1 MKHYDVIIIG
11 AGAAGLAAAGEL
23 VSRKRRTLILDMGS
37 MPARK
42 VAASGG
48 GNCNITNMA
57 AGATRYFGEN
67 PNFVRSALTR
77 FTPYDMLDWA
87 SRHKIKLYEK
97 TPGRYFCENGANTVI
112 NALITDANGADFLW
126 NTTVLGVINTDD
138 LFCIQ
143 TNKSDVY
150 ANSVIVAT
158 GGTSFPTLGVSE
170 IGLKIAQKFG
180 HKIVPPRPGLCGLVI
195 KNAIS
200 DLAGISIKAQITID
214 KNKINDDLL
223 CTHFGLG
230 GPLAYRA
237 SLYDLGNGITINMIP
252 DINLYEV
259 LKSAKKIDGRKKI
272 LSILSEYIPIRIAKY
287 IANDNRKNIADI
299 RDNELQQIAS
309 SIQKIYIP
317 GNCIKRQGLS
327 GAEVVC
333 GGVSTDYISS
343 KTMESKLIPGLYFAG
358 EVLDVDAL
366 TGGYNLQ
373 IAWSTGYLAGSSAAS
388 EV

>member
-1 MKHYDVIIIG
+1 MVKQYDVVIIG
-11 AGAAGLAAAGEL
+11 AGASGLMAASVAL
-23 VSRKRRTLILDMGS
+23 SRGKTVAVIEMGGR
-37 MPARK
+37 PARK
-42 VAASGG
+42 VAVSGG
-48 GNCNITNMA
+48 GNCNLTNTDA
-57 AGATRYFGEN
+57 NYTRYFGEN
-67 PNFVRSALTR
+67 PNFVRGALAR
-77 FTPYDMLDWA
+77 FSPYDMLEWA
-87 SRHKIKLYEK
+87 SQHKIKLYEK
-97 TPGRYFCENGANTVI
+97 TTGRFFCTNGARVVVD
-112 NALITDANGADFLW
+112 ALIKDANGVDFLW
-126 NTTVLGVINTDD
+126 NTDVLDVSYNSQ
-138 LFCIQ
+138 FCIK
-143 TNKSDVY
+143 TSKYDLY

-200 DLAGISIKAQITID
+200 DLAGISIKAQITIG

-259 LKSAKKIDGRKKI
+259 LKSAKKTDGRKKI

-299 RDNELQQIAS
+299 KDSELQQIAFCV
-309 SIQKIYIP
+309 QKTHIS
-317 GNCIKRQGLS
+317 GDKIKRHGLS
-327 GAEVVC
+327 SAEVVC

-343 KTMESKLIPGLYFAG
+343 KTMESKLCKGLFFAG
-358 EVLDVDAL
+358 EVMDVAGDL
-366 TGGYNLQ
+366 GGFNLQ
-373 IAWSTGYLAGSSAAS
+373 WAWSSGFVAGSNA
-388 EV
+388 

>member
-1 MKHYDVIIIG
+1 MVKQYDVVIIG
-11 AGAAGLAAAGEL
+11 AGASGLMAASVAL
-23 VSRKRRTLILDMGS
+23 SRGKTVAVIEMGGR
-37 MPARK
+37 PARK
-42 VAASGG
+42 VAVSGG
-48 GNCNITNMA
+48 GNCNLTNTDA
-57 AGATRYFGEN
+57 NYTRYFGEN
-67 PNFVRSALTR
+67 PNFVRGALAR
-77 FTPYDMLDWA
+77 FSSYDMLEWA

-97 TPGRYFCENGANTVI
+97 TTGRFFCTNGARVVVD
-112 NALITDANGADFLW
+112 ALIKDANGVDFLW
-126 NTTVLGVINTDD
+126 NTDVLDVSYNSQ
-138 LFCIQ
+138 FCIK
-143 TNKSDVY
+143 TSKYDLY

-200 DLAGISIKAQITID
+200 DLAGISIKAQITIG

-259 LKSAKKIDGRKKI
+259 LKSAKKTDGRKKI

-299 RDNELQQIAS
+299 KDSELQQIAFCV
-309 SIQKIYIP
+309 QKTHIS
-317 GNCIKRQGLS
+317 GDKIKRHGLS
-327 GAEVVC
+327 SAEVVC

-343 KTMESKLIPGLYFAG
+343 KTMESKLCKGLFFAG
-358 EVLDVDAL
+358 EVMDVAGDL
-366 TGGYNLQ
+366 GGFNLQ
-373 IAWSTGYLAGSSAAS
+373 WAWSSGFVAGSNA
-388 EV
+388 